1 MRMVHE
7 RDIFFHFFFPSLV
20 GSLEHKG
27 ELFPF
32 SVSLFLLGEIGR
44 AHV

>member
-32 SVSLFLLGEIGR
+32 SVSLFLLGIGK
-44 AHV
+44 